1 MKKLLLL
8 AALFLFKTIVFAQP
22 PAMGGNGKMQAPPSI
37 GHIYGKITDSTGK
50 GISDVS
56 VLLLQNRFDTASK
69 KRKDVLLKGVTTKT
83 NGEFSFEDL
92 PVFGAFKLKIS
103 ATGYKAI
110 EQAISFQMQAPPGN
124 AQPSGNTASQG
135 GMSSSGSFDKD
146 LGNIKLIE
154 EVKQLQSVTVV
165 ASKPTLKMDID
176 KKVYNVEKD
185 IVNAGGTAL
194 DVMKNVP
201 SVNVDIDG
209 NVTLRNSTP
218 QIYIEGRPT
227 TLSLDQIPA
236 DAIESVEVITNPS
249 AKYDASGGGS
259 GILNIILKKNRKTG
273 YNGNVRA
280 GVDKY
285 GAVNG
290 GGDFNV
296 RQGKINVSASAF
308 VNQNKGRTDGT
319 TDRTNFGDTV
329 TTIHQQNEDKNK
341 GAFVFGRLGLDYF
354 MTNRTSFSLAGIRV
368 HGEMKPEQFLT
379 STTDSL
385 FNTGTKSS
393 YSERTTNT
401 DREFNAYGVQ
411 FGMKHLFPKEG
422 ETLTADLNYFSG
434 KNDNNS
440 LYVTNYF
447 SNGAGSTIDAVGQ
460 QRTIGDGNNKFL
472 TVQTDYVNPISA
484 KTKFEAGLRV
494 QNQQLVNIN
503 NNYYYN
509 DSANAFIYSDAAST
523 NYKNS
528 NNIYAG
534 YVSVTS
540 SIKNFGYQLGLRA
553 ESSNYSGDLISTKEH
568 FSNSYPISLFPSVF
582 LSQKFGDK
590 QELQLSYTRRI
601 NRPNFFQL
609 IPFTDYS
616 DSLNITRGNPN
627 LVPEFTNSLE
637 LSYLKTLQGN
647 NTILGS
653 IYYKYTT
660 NLITRYLDT
669 AVNALTGK
677 QDIINTYVNA
687 NSSYTIGA
695 ELTVVYTL
703 TKWWDFTANVNL
715 YNSKINT
722 DNITGNSQD
731 ALWSWFGKLNNNFK
745 LPSKFKLQLT
755 GTYQSKTN
763 LPVNTN
769 NNNMGGPPGMQSQSA
784 SQGYIH
790 PFYSVDAA
798 VSKNFLKN
806 DAATVSLS
814 ISDIFRS
821 RKSDQHS
828 ESAFFVQDYNR
839 LRDPQM
845 VRLNFTY
852 RFGKMDVSLF
862 KRKNMNTS
870 GMDASQG
877 MQQ

>member
-1 MKKLLLL
+1 MKD
-8 AALFLFKTIVFAQP
+8 I
-22 PAMGGNGKMQAPPSI
+22 
-37 GHIYGKITDSTGK
+37 
-50 GISDVS
+50 
-56 VLLLQNRFDTASK
+56 
-69 KRKDVLLKGVTTKT
+69 LLKGLTTKA
-83 NGEFSFEDL
+83 NGEFSFEEL
-92 PVFGAFKLKIS
+92 PMLGNLKLKIS
-103 ATGYKAI
+103 ATGYKSV
-110 EQAISFQMQAPPGN
+110 EQNVSFKMQP
-124 AQPSGNTASQG
+124 PSGEAPKQGVDMSQA
-135 GMSSSGSFDKD
+135 MNAFDKD
-146 LGNIKLIE
+146 LGNIKLIND
-154 EVKQLQSVTVV
+154 VKQLQAVTVT
-165 ASKPTLKMDID
+165 ASKPTLRMDID

-227 TLSLDQIPA
+227 TLTLDQIPA

-249 AKYDASGGGS
+249 AKYDASGGGA

-296 RQGKINVSASAF
+296 RQGKFNVGASAF
-308 VNQNKGRTDGT
+308 VNQQKGRTNGT
-319 TDRTNFGDTV
+319 TDRTNFGDTS
-329 TTIHQQNEDKNK
+329 TSIHQTNFDRNN
-341 GAFVFGRLGLDYF
+341 GAFIFGRLNLDYF
-354 MTNRTSFSLAGIRV
+354 MTNRTSFSLGGVRV
-368 HGEMKPEQFLT
+368 HGEFKPTQLLT
-379 STTDSL
+379 TTTDSL
-385 FNTGTKSS
+385 LSSGTTSS
-393 YSERTTNT
+393 YSERNTNT
-401 DREFNAYGVQ
+401 NRVFNGTGLQ
-411 FGMKHLFPKEG
+411 FGFKHLFPKEG

-434 KNDNNS
+434 KNTNNS
-440 LYVTNYF
+440 LYSTNYF
-447 SNGAGSTIDAVGQ
+447 SDGAGSSVIDNSQ
-460 QRTIGDGNNKFL
+460 QKTLGIGNNQFL
-472 TVQTDYVNPISA
+472 TVQTDYVKPLST
-484 KTKFEAGLRV
+484 KTKLEAGLRI
-494 QNQQLVNIN
+494 QQQKLTNITDNYFSSNGTN
-503 NNYYYN
+503 N
-509 DSANAFIYSDAAST
+509 FVLSDAASI
-523 NYKNS
+523 NYKNT

-553 ESSNYSGDLISTKEH
+553 ERSDYSGDLISTKQH

-582 LSQKFGDK
+582 LSQKFEGNN
-590 QELQLSYTRRI
+590 ELQLSYTRRI

-627 LVPEFTNSLE
+627 LVPEFTSSFE
-637 LSYLKTLQGN
+637 FSYLKTLPHN

-653 IYYKYTT
+653 VYYKHTT

-669 AVNALTGK
+669 AQNELTGK
-677 QDIINTYVNA
+677 QDLINTYVNA
-687 NSSYTIGA
+687 NSSNTIGA
-695 ELTVVYTL
+695 EITSVTNLA
-703 TKWWDFTANVNL
+703 KWWDMTANINV

-722 DNITGNSQD
+722 DNVNGSSQP

-755 GTYQSKTN
+755 GMYQSKTN

-769 NNNMGGPPGMQSQSA
+769 SGNMGGPMGNQTQSA
-784 SQGYIH
+784 SQGYIR

-798 VSKNFLKN
+798 ISKSFLKA

-814 ISDIFRS
+814 FSDIFRT

-828 ESAFFVQDYNR
+828 ESAFFVQDYSR

-845 VRLNFTY
+845 LKLNFTY

-862 KRKNMNTS
+862 KRKNMNA
-870 GMDASQG
+870 GGDATQG